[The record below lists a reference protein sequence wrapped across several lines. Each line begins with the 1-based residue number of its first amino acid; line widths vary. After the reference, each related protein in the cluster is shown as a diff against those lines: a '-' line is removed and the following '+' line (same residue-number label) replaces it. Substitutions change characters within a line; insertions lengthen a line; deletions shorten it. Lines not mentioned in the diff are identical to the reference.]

1 MNPGDPARPVIV
13 TVQNAGTT
21 VDQYTIEIENL
32 DANWYTVTAG
42 KVALFPG
49 DSAPVTIMIHPPK
62 LPGIIA
68 GRYTFEVR
76 AVSDN
81 RTRFGVTKGVVE
93 IAGVVQVQGQ
103 LEPRRI
109 TGRRGN
115 YKLTLSN
122 TGTQETH
129 LELSGVDA
137 ESNLEFNF
145 KDAEPTIA
153 PYSKVEI
160 PIKVKPGNFNFIGQN
175 KHYAFT
181 ISYPDFGSDPT
192 ATPPDPRNM
201 RQVQG
206 ELIHKPILRSWR
218 WPVIATLLGII
229 MFVVLIVRPD
239 PCGPLLSWSFLC
251 VKEPPPVAIPPPTVK
266 AFTIIPPDPAPGER
280 VTLSWKTKDAVVAEI
295 TELKQT
301 VPITVTEKGDGE
313 GELSVPVTRSSRF
326 TLCVKNI
333 DDVEFCHPSIL
344 VQVGSEPVPSPTLG
358 SRPTTPPT
366 PPGGGKR
373 ASPSP
378 GGPGGKGTPTR
389 PGGGP
394 PGARTPTR
402 PIAPVVATATR
413 TPTRRPAAVTA
424 TATATLTA
432 TPGPAQPTAT
442 TAAGTIACDD
452 QTQNSPPGST
462 ANPPSVKID
471 ERITL
476 SGAGFTPGRPVQI
489 QFFNPAGDPVRT
501 ISSGDLVA
509 ADDGT
514 FQPRL
519 PIDRTIFTVPGRW
532 QVKLRDTTKDYIVTI
547 FFCVQQ

>member
-1 MNPGDPARPVIV
+1 MNPGDPARPIIV

-21 VDQYTIEIENL
+21 VDQYTIEVENL
-32 DANWYTVTAG
+32 DANWYTITAG

-62 LPGIIA
+62 LTGIIA

-122 TGTQETH
+122 AGTQETH
-129 LELSGVDA
+129 LELSGTDA

-153 PYSKVEI
+153 PYGKVEI
-160 PIKVKPGNFNFIGQN
+160 PVKVKPRNFNFIGQN

-206 ELIHKPILRSWR
+206 ELIHKPILRSLR

-251 VKEPPPVAIPPPTVK
+251 VKEPPPVPIPPPTVK
-266 AFTIIPPDPAPGER
+266 AFTIIPPDPVPGER

-301 VPITVTEKGDGE
+301 IPITVTEKGDGE

-333 DDVEFCHPSIL
+333 EDVEFCHPSIL
-344 VQVGSEPVPSPTLG
+344 VQVGSEPVPSPTAG
-358 SRPTTPPT
+358 TRPTTPPT
-366 PPGGGKR
+366 PPGGRR
-373 ASPSP
+373 ASPGP
-378 GGPGGKGTPTR
+378 GGQSGPGGAGGKGTPTR
-389 PGGGP
+389 PGGQLA
-394 PGARTPTR
+394 ARTPTR
-402 PIAPVVATATR
+402 PAAPGGATATP
-413 TPTRRPAAVTA
+413 TPRLAAVTA
-424 TATATLTA
+424 TATI
-432 TPGPAQPTAT
+432 
-442 TAAGTIACDD
+442 AAGIVACDD

-462 ANPPSVKID
+462 ANPPSLKVD

-476 SGAGFTPGRPVQI
+476 NGAGFTPGRPVQI

-519 PIDRTIFTVPGRW
+519 PIDKTIFTVPGRW